1 MENKEKTK
9 KTYSKGMIN
18 WEVKSKYNCLLLLL
32 DLRNDLKCFLE
43 KKYNCDH
50 NCKLIYANV
59 KKKKILK

>member
-32 DLRNDLKCFLE
+32 VDLRNDLKCFLE
-43 KKYNCDH
+43 KN
-50 NCKLIYANV
+50 ITVTIIAN
-59 KKKKILK
+59 